1 MTLDFVT
8 IIVKLHLFKINKT
21 SLI

>member
-8 IIVKLHLFKINKT
+8 IVVKLHLFKINKT